1 MWIGTMKIL
10 IVDDVPLIRNMLEHI
25 LKPFGE
31 VDIAEDGMQAINKVT
46 QKIRTNEPYD
56 LISLDILLP
65 FVDGVE
71 VLKKIR
77 EVEQA
82 NKVPELKKSKV
93 VMVTTLND
101 RIMVMRCL
109 EAGCDGFIGKPFS
122 KEKIIE
128 EIHKLGLISTPQEN
142 NTTVS

>member
-1 MWIGTMKIL
+1 MKIL

-25 LKPFGE
+25 LKPYGE
-31 VDIAEDGMQAINKVT
+31 IDVAEDGMQAINKVT
-46 QKIRTNEPYD
+46 QKIKENQPYD

-77 EVEQA
+77 EVEQV
-82 NKVPELKKSKV
+82 NKISDSKRSKV

-101 RIMVMRCL
+101 RVIVMRCL

-128 EIHKLGLISTPQEN
+128 ELYKLELIASPQQN
-142 NTTVS
+142 NTVS

>member
-1 MWIGTMKIL
+1 MWTETMKIL

-25 LKPFGE
+25 LKPYGE
-31 VDIAEDGMQAINKVT
+31 IDVAEDGMQAINKVT
-46 QKIRTNEPYD
+46 QKIKENQPYD

-77 EVEQA
+77 EVEQV
-82 NKVPELKKSKV
+82 NKISDSKRSKV

-101 RIMVMRCL
+101 RVIVMRCL

-128 EIHKLGLISTPQEN
+128 ELYKLELIASPQQN
-142 NTTVS
+142 NTVS